1 MHSRLIR
8 KKILGHENHAW
19 WWCKKNDCK
28 RHEMAADVGQTENA
42 ITEKALVVHLRE
54 SLVNTDCRIDGD
66 AENTAQR

>member
-1 MHSRLIR
+1 MDPPVGVGSMHSRLIR

-42 ITEKALVVHLRE
+42 IT
-54 SLVNTDCRIDGD
+54 DGSCSSSSGIVGEYGLSD
-66 AENTAQR
+66 